1 MFSDIW
7 WVGTGKTV
15 GDPIRN
21 MGELCG
27 FRAPTRRRL
36 LLSLLL
42 PFPAIR
48 LKSENSLEL
57 VSTLPSVSTLMG
69 QIMYKLIMTKSQLY
83 TESEL

>member
-36 LLSLLL
+36 LSSFLL
-42 PFPAIR
+42 PFPAMR
-48 LKSENSLEL
+48 LKCGNSLEL
-57 VSTLPSVSTLMG
+57 VSSTLPLVLPLIG
-69 QIMYKLIMTKSQLY
+69 QIM
-83 TESEL
+83 